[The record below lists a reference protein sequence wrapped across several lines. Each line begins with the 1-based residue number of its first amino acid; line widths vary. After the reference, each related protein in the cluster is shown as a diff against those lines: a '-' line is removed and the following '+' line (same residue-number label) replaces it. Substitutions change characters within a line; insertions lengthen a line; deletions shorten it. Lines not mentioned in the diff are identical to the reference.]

1 MNKKITKRIAAGGFA
16 VLMSMGLVLPT
27 YAASS
32 NGDTTANHQTT
43 TAIYK
48 VTSLKTTTINFSN
61 LSGYLYNFDWNELLS
76 ELQGAGG
83 QAQQEQPTQPV
94 KPAQPAK
101 PSQPAPSK
109 PDTAQQ
115 PAKQPTTEQPAAPKP
130 KPVTPPAS
138 TTPSKPAQ
146 QPAQSGSGQTQ
157 TPTPAP
163 SNSGSNVN
171 AGQQQGTDNKSDFV
185 KQVISLVNQE
195 RAKEN
200 LKPLTEDSALSN
212 MALVKAK
219 DMSQNNYF
227 DHNSPTYGSPF
238 DMMKQFNISFSYAG
252 ENIAKGQQTPQEVMT
267 AWMNS
272 AGHRANIMNAN
283 YTVIGVGYYNGCWVQ
298 EFVGR

>member
-32 NGDTTANHQTT
+32 TGGTTANQQTT
-43 TAIYK
+43 TTHYK
-48 VTSLKTTTINFSN
+48 VTSLQTTTINFSN
-61 LSGYLYNFDWNELLS
+61 LSSYLSNFDWNKLLDQ
-76 ELQGAGG
+76 LQGAGG
-83 QAQQEQPTQPV
+83 QVQQVQPTQPAQPSQPV

-101 PSQPAPSK
+101 PSQPAPTK
-109 PDTAQQ
+109 
-115 PAKQPTTEQPAAPKP
+115 PTTEQPGTTKP
-130 KPVTPPAS
+130 ATPPAS
-138 TTPSKPAQ
+138 PAPSQPAQ
-146 QPAQSGSGQTQ
+146 QPA
-157 TPTPAP
+157 
-163 SNSGSNVN
+163 
-171 AGQQQGTDNKSDFV
+171 AGQQQTADDQSDFV

-252 ENIAKGQQTPQEVMT
+252 ENIAKGQKTPQEVMT